1 MVDIARRLRAEMT
14 PAEKALWEELRGRRF
29 RGFKFRRQH
38 PIGCFVVDFY
48 CPEMK
53 LIVEVDG
60 GIHDSLSQ
68 RVADEEREE
77 WLSILGLRIVRIPND
92 MVLTD
97 TQAALDRIAAAL
109 SPTPLH
115 R

>member
-1 MVDIARRLRAEMT
+1 MVDVARRLRAEMT
-14 PAEKALWEELRGRRF
+14 PAERVLWEELRGRRF

-48 CPEMK
+48 CPEKK

-68 RVADEEREE
+68 RAADEEREE
-77 WLSILGLRIVRIPND
+77 WLSILGLQMVRIPND
-92 MVLTD
+92 LVLTD
-97 TQAALDRIAAAL
+97 VRAALDIIAATL
-109 SPTPLH
+109 FRLPS
-115 R
+115 RG